1 MVRRSWHHVQLYTVG
16 HSTRSL
22 DELVELLRAFGI
34 SLLVDIRTV
43 PRSRRN
49 PQFNID
55 ALPSALR
62 ALDLDYVHLP
72 RLGGLRRVRRDSV
85 NTAWRNASFQGYAD
99 HMQTEEFEEG
109 LAELLGHLVDPARR
123 PGPGALMCAEA
134 VPWRCHRSLVADA
147 LTVRGAEV
155 QHVMSTKRAQP
166 HRMTPFA
173 QVAGDRVTYP
183 GQDDAAPDPA
193 PSTGGHRG

>member
-1 MVRRSWHHVQLYTVG
+1 MARRSWHHVRLYTVG

-55 ALPSALR
+55 ALPGAL
-62 ALDLDYVHLP
+62 ADLGLDYVHLP
-72 RLGGLRRVRRDSV
+72 RLGGLRRVRGDSV

-99 HMQTEEFEEG
+99 HMQSEEFEAG
-109 LAELLGHLVDPARR
+109 LAELHGHLVDPARR
-123 PGPGALMCAEA
+123 GPGALMCAEA

-147 LTVRGAEV
+147 LAARGAEV
-155 QHVMSTKRAQP
+155 QHILSTKRAQP

-173 QVAGDRVTYP
+173 RVDGERVTYP
-183 GQDDAAPDPA
+183 GQADA
-193 PSTGGHRG
+193 GG